1 MCSWKQ
7 AGFIMVLGLH
17 YSWGHPFPFLKNSL
31 FLYIWLCF
39 VFAAAQAFSSCS
51 EQGSSLVVV
60 HRLLTAVAS
69 LVAEHG
75 L

>member
-17 YSWGHPFPFLKNSL
+17 YSWGKILYFFIFGCALSL
-31 FLYIWLCF
+31 LLHRLSL
-39 VFAAAQAFSSCS
+39 VAVSR
-51 EQGSSLVVV
+51 GSSLVVV